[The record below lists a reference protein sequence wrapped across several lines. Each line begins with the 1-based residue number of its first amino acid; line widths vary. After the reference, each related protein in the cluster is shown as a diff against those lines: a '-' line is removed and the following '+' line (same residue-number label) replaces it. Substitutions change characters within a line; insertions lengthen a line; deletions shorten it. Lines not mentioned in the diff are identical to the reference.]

1 MIEHIK
7 NIQNLYG
14 DDVYV
19 QIPNGIFKTLSQ
31 NTRSK
36 NGSANTKQS
45 SFAYAYVAIVSL
57 LYKYTHFV
65 DIDNS
70 TYIQNS
76 DIKELL
82 GYSRTTKS
90 IDHII
95 KKGGLLDNLGLTTTT
110 KDYPVGF
117 EYSSD
122 SINGV
127 AMRTFTTINDIKNDD
142 SSYYELIKGIV
153 KNRNYEIK
161 EPTYFISQDD
171 GNGTL
176 YDYSDTHKVS
186 LEEIITFIED
196 ENLDNID
203 MYIYFFLKSKC
214 EGYKDNTNSIKLL
227 FIVSQTGMCKFAFY
241 NHLQNL
247 KDKGYVEVD
256 HKGWTS
262 GSTAKIEANSY
273 KFNGIVKNLI

>member
-1 MIEHIK
+1 MQK
-7 NIQNLYG
+7 LYG

-19 QIPNGIFKTLSQ
+19 QIPNGIFKILSN
-31 NTRSK
+31 NTKSK
-36 NGSANTKQS
+36 SGGANTKQA
-45 SFAYAYVAIVSL
+45 SFAYAYLAVVSL

-70 TYIQNS
+70 VYIQNS

-95 KKGGLLDNLGLTTTT
+95 KKGGLLDSLGLTATT
-110 KDYPVGF
+110 KDYPIGF
-117 EYSSD
+117 EYSSNT
-122 SINGV
+122 INGV
-127 AMRTFTTINDIKNDD
+127 AIRTFTTINDIKDDD
-142 SSYYELIKGIV
+142 SYELIKSIV

-161 EPTYFISQDD
+161 EPTFLFNRD
-171 GNGTL
+171 GENGTL

-186 LEEIITFIED
+186 LEEVIAFIEG

-203 MYIYFFLKSKC
+203 MYIYFFIKSKC
-214 EGYKDNTNSIKLL
+214 KGYNGDTNSIRLS
-227 FIVSQTGMCKFAFY
+227 FIVSQTGVCKFAFY

-247 KDKGYVEVD
+247 KDKGYVDVD

-262 GSTAKIEANSY
+262 GSDAKIEANSY
-273 KFNGIVKNLI
+273 KFNGVC